1 MTLDQIKQLKKQ
13 FGYSNEQIAK
23 ESGVPLGTVQ
33 KIFSGLTENP
43 RRHTIEQLSD
53 FFETK
58 IDPMKTIDEVLNG
71 IKSVRIQGNENYCPR
86 ITYELAGD
94 KAGKTQDMVVRE
106 SFAYGTEA
114 KNSLYHTVE
123 DYYALPRDERVE
135 LIDGEFY
142 EMLAPSMIHQSIVE
156 EVTWQI
162 STFIRNNKGACKVIP
177 SPIDVRINEDDKTM
191 VEPDVIVVC
200 KNRRAKLEKW
210 GVLGAPDFV
219 LEVLSDSTRD
229 KDLHIKSKLYRNAG
243 VREFWMI
250 DARKEQI
257 LIWREG
263 MDEVPIIQGI
273 SGTAKITVLEKEM
286 DVDLDAVKNAIEQA
300 RSWNDEA

>member
-1 MTLDQIKQLKKQ
+1 MTLDQTKQLKKQ

-58 IDPMKTIDEVLNG
+58 IDPMKTID
-71 IKSVRIQGNENYCPR
+71 K
-86 ITYELAGD
+86 
-94 KAGKTQDMVVRE
+94 DMVVRE

-142 EMLAPSMIHQSIVE
+142 EMLAPSMIPE
-156 EVTWQI
+156 
-162 STFIRNNKGACKVIP
+162 
-177 SPIDVRINEDDKTM
+177 
-191 VEPDVIVVC
+191 
-200 KNRRAKLEKW
+200 
-210 GVLGAPDFV
+210 
-219 LEVLSDSTRD
+219 
-229 KDLHIKSKLYRNAG
+229 
-243 VREFWMI
+243 
-250 DARKEQI
+250 
-257 LIWREG
+257 
-263 MDEVPIIQGI
+263 I
-273 SGTAKITVLEKEM
+273 SG
-286 DVDLDAVKNAIEQA
+286 
-300 RSWNDEA
+300 

>member
-1 MTLDQIKQLKKQ
+1 MTLAQIKQLKQ
-13 FGYSNEQIAK
+13 QLGYSNEQIAK

-58 IDPMKTIDEVLNG
+58 IDPMKT
-71 IKSVRIQGNENYCPR
+71 P
-86 ITYELAGD
+86 
-94 KAGKTQDMVVRE
+94 DMVVRE

-114 KNSLYHTVE
+114 KNPSYYTVE

-162 STFIRNNKGACKVIP
+162 STFIRSNKGTCKVIP

-229 KDLHIKSKLYRNAG
+229 KDLHIKTKLYRNAG

-250 DARKEQI
+250 DTRKEQV

-300 RSWNDEA
+300 RSWSDGS